1 MKMIDLA
8 TPIEDGLEVDL
19 PQQRAR
25 IEYKDHQTS
34 LPEMLACF
42 PGVIADQLT
51 GKCGWAVEQISLST
65 HTGPHLD
72 APWHYDPVMN
82 GGEKAWTIDQIPLE
96 WCIGDGVM
104 VDFSHKPDGYVCT
117 SEDFKAYFQ
126 KVGYTLKAGDIVLI
140 HTSAPEAW
148 GRMEYMKRGCGI
160 GREATLWLCGQGV
173 HITGTDAWSWD
184 APLPLEAEEFAKDGD
199 PSIIWQGHKAGR
211 EAIYCHMEKL
221 CNLDQLPPFGF
232 RVIALPIKITGASAG
247 WVRPVALL

>member
-1 MKMIDLA
+1 MKIIDLA
-8 TPIEDGLEVDL
+8 TPIENGLEVDL

-34 LPEMLACF
+34 LPEMLSCF
-42 PGVIADQLT
+42 PGVTADQLT
-51 GKCGWAVEQISLST
+51 GKCGWAVEQIELST

-104 VDFSHKPDGYVCT
+104 VDFSDKADGYVCT
-117 SEDFKAYFQ
+117 SEDFKSYFQ
-126 KVGYTLKAGDIVLI
+126 KVGYILKPGDIVLI
-140 HTSAPEAW
+140 HTSAPAAW

-184 APLPLEAEEFAKDGD
+184 APLPLEAEEFAREGD